1 LALTVSLK
9 DSELKIKVSYMHLL
23 KFISVSTLSGMLGLS
38 ILGASVNSLAQTK
51 SSVPTTVHDI
61 KMHKEAAEYFEGIV
75 PQSKTTTCGAAALAT
90 LMTYH
95 MSMPV
100 TEKELLKS
108 VANDGSRLSSAYEI
122 TQMAQSK
129 GIRLKALRASK
140 ETLLPAIVRV
150 IHPAIYA
157 DVKEGRPVKKMLH
170 HFVVLTK
177 IEDDKFYLKDPA
189 YGNSWV
195 TRSEFMRM
203 WLDPNLS
210 VDSASKNGNFGVV
223 ISAFNGEGKS

>member
-1 LALTVSLK
+1 MVLNMNLAKKISAYTLTA
-9 DSELKIKVSYMHLL
+9 LL
-23 KFISVSTLSGMLGLS
+23 SISMISVTTHTSAETN
-38 ILGASVNSLAQTK
+38 VPKTK
-51 SSVPTTVHDI
+51 TSNDI
-61 KMHKEAAEYFEGIV
+61 KIHKEVAELFESIV

-95 MSMPV
+95 MSTPV
-100 TEKELLKS
+100 TERELLKS

-122 TQMAQSK
+122 TQMAKSK
-129 GIRLKALRASK
+129 GIQLKALRASK
-140 ETLLPAIVRV
+140 ESLQFEDALLPAIVRV
-150 IHPAIYA
+150 IHPAIYG
-157 DVKEGRPVKKMLH
+157 DVKEGIPVKKMLH

-203 WLDPNLS
+203 WLDPSLS
-210 VDSASKNGNFGVV
+210 VDSVGKNGNFGVV
-223 ISAFNGEGKS
+223 ISAFSGEGKS